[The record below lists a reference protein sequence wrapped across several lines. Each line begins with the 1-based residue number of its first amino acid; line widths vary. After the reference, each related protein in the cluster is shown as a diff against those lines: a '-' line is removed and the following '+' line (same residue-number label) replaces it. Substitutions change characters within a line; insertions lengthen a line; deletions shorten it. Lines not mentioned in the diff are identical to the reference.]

1 MIMEDVKLALAD
13 LGLAPKE
20 AETYIAMLEI
30 GPSSVQ
36 DIAKK
41 AGINRTTTYVML
53 EGLTKHGLV
62 STFERGKKT
71 MFAAENP
78 QQLVEILT
86 RQMSSIEGK
95 KSRLE
100 ESLPRLLA
108 IFNTVEDK
116 PRVRFLE
123 GEEPL
128 REIMQKIGRVET
140 EVWEMYAVDE
150 YLIEALKKFQTN
162 ESRANIP
169 RRVKTRA
176 LVTVKPGFQVPHFD
190 LRNAEV
196 RALDWSIH
204 QFTGDIAI
212 HDDQAYIFVYK
223 GKFAAIAI
231 QSKEIVEI
239 LKALFEMAWS
249 CAIAWVPPPGWDTE
263 HTLHKK

>member
-1 MIMEDVKLALAD
+1 MMEDVKQALSE

-20 AETYIAMLEI
+20 SDTYLAMLEL

-53 EGLTKHGLV
+53 EGLKKHGLV

-86 RQMSSIEGK
+86 RQMSAIQTK
-95 KSRLE
+95 KSKLE

-128 REIMQKIGRVET
+128 RELMQSIGRVET

-150 YLIEALKKFQTN
+150 YLLEAIKKFQTN
-162 ESRANIP
+162 ESRANLP
-169 RRVKTRA
+169 RRLKGRA
-176 LVTVKPGFQVPHFD
+176 LITVKPGYQLPHFD
-190 LRNAEV
+190 TRNVEV
-196 RALDWSIH
+196 RALDWSVH

-239 LKALFEMAWS
+239 LRALYEMAWS
-249 CAIAWVPPPGWDTE
+249 CAVAWSPPENWEKE
-263 HTLHKK
+263 HRLNK

>member
-1 MIMEDVKLALAD
+1 MMEDVKQALAE

-20 AETYIAMLEI
+20 GDTYLAMLEL
-30 GPSSVQ
+30 GPASVQ

-53 EGLTKHGLV
+53 EGLKKHGLV

-78 QQLVEILT
+78 QALVEILT
-86 RQMSSIEGK
+86 RQSNEIAAK
-95 KSRLE
+95 KNKLE

-108 IFNTVEDK
+108 IFNTVDDK
-116 PRVRFLE
+116 PKVRFLE

-128 REIMQKIGRVET
+128 REVMQKISRVET
-140 EVWEMYAVDE
+140 EVWEMFAVDE
-150 YLIEALKKFQTN
+150 FLIDALKKFQTN

-169 RRVKTRA
+169 RRIKTRA
-176 LVTVKPGFQVPHFD
+176 LVTVKPGFQVPYFD
-190 LRNAEV
+190 RKNTEI
-196 RALDWSIH
+196 RALDWNVH

-223 GKFAAIAI
+223 GKFSAIAI

-239 LKALFEMAWS
+239 LRALYEMAWS
-249 CAIAWVPPPGWDTE
+249 CAVAWEPPENWE
-263 HTLHKK
+263 KAHRLHGL